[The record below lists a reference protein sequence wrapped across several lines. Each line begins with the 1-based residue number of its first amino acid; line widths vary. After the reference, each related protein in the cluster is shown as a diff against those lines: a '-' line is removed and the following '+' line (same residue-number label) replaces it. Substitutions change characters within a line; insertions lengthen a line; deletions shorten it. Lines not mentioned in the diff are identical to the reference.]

1 LGQTEQSAY
10 LLITSEEVSH
20 SRIQHKQGYHSLCSR
35 TEKRMNHQGNDTDC
49 APSQHHTQ
57 GRLLL
62 PDQVMKT
69 SQSEGMPKGSSD
81 VLAVI

>member
-1 LGQTEQSAY
+1 MTF
-10 LLITSEEVSH
+10 EEVSH

-35 TEKRMNHQGNDTDC
+35 TEKRMKHQGNDTDW

-62 PDQVMKT
+62 RDQVMKA
-69 SQSEGMPKGSSD
+69 SQSEGMPKGCSD
-81 VLAVI
+81 GLAVT